1 MHGLYTL
8 NLKSALCMFSVH
20 AATLC
25 VAWHTANTAGA
36 EVKHRNQKACMPCSF
51 TSGLSTWDWDQCSGL
66 FRLGLGD
73 KLQLAC
79 TEKKGRAQ
87 AIQVHGASVMLPTGM
102 PFSLAFQMFL

>member
-1 MHGLYTL
+1 MQPLG
-8 NLKSALCMFSVH
+8 
-20 AATLC
+20 
-25 VAWHTANTAGA
+25 VAQHTVNTAGA
-36 EVKHRNQKACMPCSF
+36 EVKHRNKTACMPCPPSL
-51 TSGLSTWDWDQCSGL
+51 GLSTWACAQCSGV

-102 PFSLAFQMFL
+102 PFSLAFQTFL